1 MTNSHVGVF
10 AHASDATSNVLLAPR
25 CFKRKKGA
33 LEAVRAHDDAMVR
46 ACPMCRTP
54 RANFELAGEPLG
66 SARPSIGRR
75 LTLKANAMGLSSRL
89 FLLSADDMPH
99 VLASAAFMRMI
110 RREDVARVPDFAGQ
124 RVRQACIVV
133 ELVNGTPSRM
143 VHGTFSILD
152 IDADGLPDV
161 ERLSAQQFASLDG
174 PLEPARPAQ
183 VEKGLIVEAARQF
196 VARGGS

>member
-1 MTNSHVGVF
+1 MMTPWGEP
-10 AHASDATSNVLLAPR
+10 AR
-25 CFKRKKGA
+25 CA
-33 LEAVRAHDDAMVR
+33 A
-46 ACPMCRTP
+46 P
-54 RANFELAGEPLG
+54 RANFDLAGEPLG

-75 LTLKANAMGLSSRL
+75 LTLKANAMRLSSRL
-89 FLLSADDMPH
+89 FLLSADNTLY
-99 VLASAAFMRMI
+99 VLASEAFMRMI
-110 RREDVARVPDFAGQ
+110 RREDVARVPDIAGQ
-124 RVRQACIVV
+124 RVLQACIVV